1 MIETVTIRKEEKE
14 CGSVPCVSTVASRS
28 RGGRQGQA
36 RVRASGN
43 LPETCCGRVSRR
55 FQALS
60 GPMRYLGQLFSKKLI
75 VTRKRMA
82 LASNKLSVTD
92 SQRLE

>member
-1 MIETVTIRKEEKE
+1 VIETVTIRKEEKE

-43 LPETCCGRVSRR
+43 QPETCCGR

-60 GPMRYLGQLFSKKLI
+60 GPMRYLGQLYSKKLL